1 MTIFIRC
8 LIGIIAAK
16 NDFVGVIARIGLD
29 FTRLFAVNFSVGE
42 LNASHPFLLNTLPF
56 YWSLLMKRALRFSAL
71 AIATS
76 VTFTG
81 MSAVAPTAVFA
92 EEATNPPAVADTT
105 DNQTPPDQGAVDQV
119 DTVDATGQEETNQ
132 GTTDQGATNDQGN
145 PTNDAQNIVKR
156 QDASNANEVSEMR
169 KWILTRLDEIIR
181 VADDTIA
188 SAKAKGLDEDAQNA
202 ELVKQ
207 EALRYKNE
215 ASTTHDLDR
224 LNSVAAGVAAL
235 DYGVIVVNR
244 KVANGAVSEAD
255 VAKVRQEASQRFDA
269 FLKEIDETLAIAEK
283 KEQTDSVKNDVGLM
297 RMLKTNVE
305 LEKQKLPTMGLQ
317 ELIQL
322 RNNIDLVAIEFRNH
336 LGANI
341 KGIPNKEG
349 ETTKDPEKS
358 GQSSGT
364 DSGARGII
372 GVILGVL
379 GVGAIVAAIMQF
391 GGPALKN
398 LGVNLPGIP
407 QQ

>member
-1 MTIFIRC
+1 
-8 LIGIIAAK
+8 
-16 NDFVGVIARIGLD
+16 
-29 FTRLFAVNFSVGE
+29 
-42 LNASHPFLLNTLPF
+42 
-56 YWSLLMKRALRFSAL
+56 MKRALRFSAL

-105 DNQTPPDQGAVDQV
+105 DNQTPTDQGAVDQV
-119 DTVDATGQEETNQ
+119 DTVDAAGQEETNQ

-156 QDASNANEVSEMR
+156 QDVSNANEVSEMR

-202 ELVKQ
+202 ALVKQ

-224 LNSVAAGVAAL
+224 LYSVAAGVAEL

-244 KVANGAVSEAD
+244 KVANGGVSEAD
-255 VAKVRQEASQRFDA
+255 VAKVRQEASQGFDA

-283 KEQTDSVKNDVGLM
+283 KEQTDSVKNDVGLI

-322 RNNIDLVAIEFRNH
+322 RNNIDLAAIEFRNH

-372 GVILGVL
+372 AVILGVL